1 MLIEETDINQDL
13 TLMNFKDKLVE
24 LESAIISA
32 HKKYFSG
39 NSESQEVAPEQ
50 AILYGTVI
58 RYFSG
63 KSS

>member
-1 MLIEETDINQDL
+1 MNQDI
-13 TLMNFKDKLVE
+13 TLMNVKDKLGE
-24 LESAIISA
+24 LESTIISA

-39 NSESQEVAPEQ
+39 NSESQDVSPEH

-63 KSS
+63 KF